1 MSSGEESGEK
11 TRAVKSYPLNSKR
24 FTAHV
29 VHRIAAALGLPK
41 APLADA
47 RPMVEGS
54 LSEGH
59 EPQNVQV
66 DLVGSESGT
75 IIRLRDADG
84 VFLDIPPGEPDGGNG
99 SAERGTGDQEVEEES
114 EMDTEVIEDDL
125 RSRTGGAREET
136 EAEEEE
142 LQVALDAAQERIAG
156 LEMELE
162 AATQQNIDLTEEV
175 KVLSV
180 KIREGGDKNRAL
192 WRLHCEKLAE
202 YDEQI
207 TGKEEEIEALERRI
221 AVSGAVAHE
230 PPHALPEHS
239 AFVCSPV
246 VAETH
251 EPEGARHRREPSVT
265 GRSVAAARSLPAK
278 ELSRPAGRGTSTEF
292 AGHSSVSSHVAGG
305 GASEPRM
312 GKAPPVDP
320 FCGEVAGMTFDD
332 WYPSLKRAAHWN
344 QWTDEDTLIQLA
356 GHLRGRA
363 LQEWTLLREAEK
375 ETLADAATSLR
386 SRLDPGSRALVALD
400 FRHAAQRQSEN
411 VADYISRLEQLFR
424 RAHGREGISDETR
437 DTLLHCQLQEGLR
450 YEIMQAPAVS
460 GSHTYPELCLAAR
473 NEERRIA
480 ELAKR
485 RQYRRSGFFPEPR
498 QQGGSKTERVPDQ
511 ETGQR
516 AGPCYDHYRGPQVLG
531 PNYAYPSNRGH
542 QPRGPYPSPR
552 GPYPSDQGPPLDR
565 GYQPRGPYPSP
576 RGPYPSDQ
584 GPPLDRGPYPSDQG
598 PPLDRGHQPRGP
610 GPSPGR
616 GRYTRGPALEPRRCF
631 ECNEVGHMRKDCPQL
646 KESQTTSHGVN
657 RQVTTLVQP
666 CFQGEGNATA
676 LSAGTQ
682 GHLLPYLLSS
692 DSEDD
697 SGSGRPKLSG
707 HGPMMQIAASEKLV
721 LLQWNEENTH
731 GHHQLSQ
738 DLSSSDLDDDPGV
751 LQVRLTDRG
760 SKPQYADVQVQGVPA
775 RGVIDTGSDITIM
788 GGELFRHVAIV
799 ARLRKSQLRK
809 PDKIPKTYDGRTFTL
824 DGMMDLDLT
833 FNGITM
839 KVPVYIRASAIE
851 QLLLREGVCRQLQV
865 ITYHPDVS
873 DRKGRKWHPPM
884 QMLPPTVVDNRSTGG
899 ASEKDSAAAEREH
912 PNVGTTTKKGRSHK
926 PRPGRE
932 DASQVMEKGRESAA
946 TTCGA
951 TGLPQGESSEAVGL
965 RRARTVQATVVHGS
979 TQTEDR
985 QHAQQ
990 WPTHRSDPD
999 AEVPKRVA
1007 GTTQTSPEVDDE
1019 EADMDGVVPTVRVR
1033 LLQTVRVPPRQ
1044 SVFVKTTAET
1054 ELPTAPLMFE
1064 PSDRTNQ
1071 DGGVYGEEC
1080 LLDPSDDGTFKVPL
1094 TNPTAITRIIPAG
1107 EVLGQVTAAS
1117 VIRVAETETV
1127 VGRVLSARM
1136 DQQRKSAQEELRKEK
1151 LKEVIG
1157 ELDLPQEE
1165 KEAFQSFL
1173 VKHHRAFCLEDGERR
1188 NRAHQHGNRH
1198 GRRPSEK
1205 TESAQATICFTP
1217 GGGAATERHARTGG
1231 RPTFQVT
1238 MG

>member
-24 FTAHV
+24 LTAHV
-29 VHRIAAALGLPK
+29 VHRIVAALGLPK

-136 EAEEEE
+136 EAEEE

-305 GASEPRM
+305 GASEPRVSRTASGSTTNSESVGYSTTGPPAVRGRGRANAEGPRM

-363 LQEWTLLREAEK
+363 LQEWTLLREPEK
-375 ETLADAATSLR
+375 KTLADAATSLR

-400 FRHAAQRQSEN
+400 FRHAAQRQNEN

-485 RQYRRSGFFPEPR
+485 RQYRRSGSFPEPR
-498 QQGGSKTERVPDQ
+498 QQGGSKTE
-511 ETGQR
+511 
-516 AGPCYDHYRGPQVLG
+516 
-531 PNYAYPSNRGH
+531 
-542 QPRGPYPSPR
+542 
-552 GPYPSDQGPPLDR
+552 
-565 GYQPRGPYPSP
+565 
-576 RGPYPSDQ
+576 
-584 GPPLDRGPYPSDQG
+584 
-598 PPLDRGHQPRGP
+598 
-610 GPSPGR
+610 
-616 GRYTRGPALEPRRCF
+616 
-631 ECNEVGHMRKDCPQL
+631 
-646 KESQTTSHGVN
+646 
-657 RQVTTLVQP
+657 
-666 CFQGEGNATA
+666 
-676 LSAGTQ
+676 
-682 GHLLPYLLSS
+682 
-692 DSEDD
+692 
-697 SGSGRPKLSG
+697 
-707 HGPMMQIAASEKLV
+707 
-721 LLQWNEENTH
+721 
-731 GHHQLSQ
+731 
-738 DLSSSDLDDDPGV
+738 
-751 LQVRLTDRG
+751 
-760 SKPQYADVQVQGVPA
+760 
-775 RGVIDTGSDITIM
+775 
-788 GGELFRHVAIV
+788 
-799 ARLRKSQLRK
+799 
-809 PDKIPKTYDGRTFTL
+809 
-824 DGMMDLDLT
+824 
-833 FNGITM
+833 
-839 KVPVYIRASAIE
+839 
-851 QLLLREGVCRQLQV
+851 
-865 ITYHPDVS
+865 
-873 DRKGRKWHPPM
+873 
-884 QMLPPTVVDNRSTGG
+884 
-899 ASEKDSAAAEREH
+899 
-912 PNVGTTTKKGRSHK
+912 
-926 PRPGRE
+926 
-932 DASQVMEKGRESAA
+932 
-946 TTCGA
+946 
-951 TGLPQGESSEAVGL
+951 
-965 RRARTVQATVVHGS
+965 
-979 TQTEDR
+979 
-985 QHAQQ
+985 
-990 WPTHRSDPD
+990 
-999 AEVPKRVA
+999 
-1007 GTTQTSPEVDDE
+1007 
-1019 EADMDGVVPTVRVR
+1019 
-1033 LLQTVRVPPRQ
+1033 
-1044 SVFVKTTAET
+1044 
-1054 ELPTAPLMFE
+1054 
-1064 PSDRTNQ
+1064 
-1071 DGGVYGEEC
+1071 
-1080 LLDPSDDGTFKVPL
+1080 
-1094 TNPTAITRIIPAG
+1094 
-1107 EVLGQVTAAS
+1107 
-1117 VIRVAETETV
+1117 
-1127 VGRVLSARM
+1127 
-1136 DQQRKSAQEELRKEK
+1136 
-1151 LKEVIG
+1151 
-1157 ELDLPQEE
+1157 
-1165 KEAFQSFL
+1165 
-1173 VKHHRAFCLEDGERR
+1173 
-1188 NRAHQHGNRH
+1188 
-1198 GRRPSEK
+1198 
-1205 TESAQATICFTP
+1205 
-1217 GGGAATERHARTGG
+1217 
-1231 RPTFQVT
+1231 
-1238 MG
+1238 